1 MMQFNYMQRP
11 VRSFSHLILL
21 FCFSFFLQSKENE
34 TRLKVYKSAQSHH
47 IEAMTT
53 DWPRFNGPNDNAS
66 SPESHLL
73 RDWGDGKPEVLWEL
87 TKGEGYASPAVAQ
100 GILVLFHRKEGMEI
114 IEGLNSET
122 GQILRAY
129 KYPVEYRDRYGY
141 SNGPRSSPVINDN
154 YVYAHGVTSW
164 LSCIHLKTG
173 KLIWKRDLKNEFG
186 IPDYFFGKGSNPIIF
201 EKYLILNVGGTNNR
215 CVVAFNKLSGKTEWI
230 CKDPWGASYSSPTIT
245 TIQKRTVCLVLTGG
259 ESRPPTGGLLV
270 IDPKTG
276 EKLNR
281 FNWRSSNYESA
292 NAVPPVPCGDD
303 KVFLSECYEIGGVLL
318 KYDKDFKPS
327 IIWKNP
333 EANIHWMTPI
343 IQNSTMYGIAG
354 RHQQGA
360 ETFALNIKTGTF
372 FWKEPITWTY
382 QFNDRLINL
391 GLFRGSILQSSDGY
405 ICLSELGTLLKIDLT
420 KNGWKLRGKLQLFFA
435 PGTWTLPALSKGLLY
450 VMQNETDRRSGKTP
464 RILCYN
470 LRAI

>member
-1 MMQFNYMQRP
+1 
-11 VRSFSHLILL
+11 
-21 FCFSFFLQSKENE
+21 
-34 TRLKVYKSAQSHH
+34 
-47 IEAMTT
+47 MTT

-122 GQILRAY
+122 GQILWAY

-201 EKYLILNVGGTNNR
+201 EKHLILNVGGSNNR

-420 KNGWKLRGKLQLFFA
+420 KNGWKLRGKSQLFFA